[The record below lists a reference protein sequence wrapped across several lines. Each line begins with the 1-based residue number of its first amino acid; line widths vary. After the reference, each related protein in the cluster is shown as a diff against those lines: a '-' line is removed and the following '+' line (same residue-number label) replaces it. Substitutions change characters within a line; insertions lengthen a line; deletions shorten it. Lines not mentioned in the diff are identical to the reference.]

1 VSGEHNI
8 WSNQHGGFVVSPF
21 RRPNSYGNEV
31 GVEAEGTQAQQQYIA
46 QIFRKPC
53 NSALMRHVSVSQR
66 QRVLSTRTAWASG
79 MGMLSLSGE
88 LDLSLERGVRPV
100 LI

>member
-31 GVEAEGTQAQQQYIA
+31 GVEAEGTQA
-46 QIFRKPC
+46 
-53 NSALMRHVSVSQR
+53 
-66 QRVLSTRTAWASG
+66 
-79 MGMLSLSGE
+79 
-88 LDLSLERGVRPV
+88 
-100 LI
+100 